1 MSSLR
6 SGEHDRHRLRVVE
19 CGSGVSAAYATK
31 LLGDVGAEVI
41 KVEPAQGDL
50 TRQRGPFPGD
60 RPDPEKSG
68 LFVYLNTNK
77 RATVA
82 DLTTPGGQ
90 EHLAALLTDADV
102 LIHNVPPAD
111 RPASGLDSGELC
123 RRFPRLVVTSI
134 SMYGDHGPRAHWRGY
149 ELTASNAGGWAF
161 LSPGASPSPELPPL
175 KPFGAQC
182 DFHAAGYAA
191 FTSLAA
197 YRHQL
202 STGVGQAIDVS
213 EQEAVASMLE
223 MNFMHWTYAG
233 RETSRLGSRALGPWF
248 LADCVDG
255 KIFALAVEEEQWQ
268 RLVELMGNP
277 DWAGEEIF
285 KDRLARG
292 QNMDVLKLFMDDWL
306 GAWTVDELYREAQAH
321 RIPFAP
327 VNSMRQMYESE
338 HLRERTFFVDFD
350 QPGVGPLRLPGAPSQ
365 YSATQWSLRRPAPG
379 IGQHT
384 EEVTQDPW
392 SGTSRPSP
400 LASAG
405 VAPGA
410 RPLEGVRVLDFTQVW
425 AGPFCTQNLAHL
437 GAEVIRVETMA
448 RTPCVTRLIPPFAD
462 DEPGPG
468 RAGYFNQ
475 YNQGKRSI
483 FLNLR
488 KREAVQLAY
497 DLVEKCDVVTDN
509 FSAGV
514 IDKLG
519 LGYDKLRTIKADIIQ
534 ISMSGYGQ
542 TGPFRSFLGY
552 GPPASALSG
561 LFGLTGYTGGEAAET
576 GVSYPD
582 PNAGLLGAYA
592 VIVALLHRDLTGEGQ
607 YIDQSQWE
615 AVLAHMVEGL
625 LEWDM
630 HQREPARSGNH
641 DRLMAPHET
650 YKSLGDDDKW
660 VAIAVATEEEWH
672 ALCHAMGQPGLAAD
686 ARFARAEL
694 RKQNEGALDQIITA
708 WTSTRDRWDAAETLQ
723 DAGVAAFPSMSN
735 KDLAED
741 PHLTARGY
749 VVQLEHPVVGR
760 RMHAGIP
767 WTMTGTPCAV
777 QHAAPLPGV
786 DTDEVF
792 QRLLGLTPHEI
803 DSLRAA
809 EVIY

>member
-1 MSSLR
+1 
-6 SGEHDRHRLRVVE
+6 VVE
-19 CGSGVSAAYATK
+19 YGSGVSAAYAAK
-31 LLGDVGAEVI
+31 LLADVGAEVI
-41 KVEPAQGDL
+41 KVEPPHGDT
-50 TRQRGPFPGD
+50 TRARGPFPHD
-60 RPDPEKSG
+60 RPDPEASG

-82 DLTTPGGQ
+82 DLTTPSGQ
-90 EHLAALLTDADV
+90 EHLAALLADADLFV
-102 LIHNVPPAD
+102 HNVPPAD
-111 RPASGLDSGELC
+111 RTMFGLDSAELC

-134 SMYGDHGPRAHWRGY
+134 SMFGDQGPRAHWRGY

-161 LSPGASPSPELPPL
+161 LAPGASPSPELPPL

-191 FTSLAA
+191 LTSLAA

-202 STGVGQAIDVS
+202 KTGMGQAVDVS
-213 EQEAVASMLE
+213 EQEAVAAMLE
-223 MNFMHWTYAG
+223 MNLMHWTYAG

-248 LADCVDG
+248 ITDCLDG
-255 KIFALAVEEEQWQ
+255 KLFALAVEEEQWQ
-268 RLVELMGNP
+268 RLVELMGSP
-277 DWAGEEIF
+277 EWAGEEIF
-285 KDRLARG
+285 QDRLVRG
-292 QNMDVLKLFMDDWL
+292 QNMDALKLFMGDWL
-306 GAWTVDELYREAQAH
+306 GAWKVDDLYREAQGH

-327 VNSMRQMYESE
+327 VNSMRQMYENE
-338 HLRERTFFVDFD
+338 HLRARQYFVDFD
-350 QPGVGPLRLPGAPSQ
+350 QPGVGSLRLPGAPSQ
-365 YSATQWSLRRPAPG
+365 YSTISWSLRRPAPR

-384 EEVTQDPW
+384 DEVSREPW
-392 SGTSRPSP
+392 GADSRPAP
-400 LASAG
+400 PPAAG
-405 VAPGA
+405 PPGQ

-437 GAEVIRVETMA
+437 GAEVIRIETTA
-448 RTPCVTRLIPPFAD
+448 RTPCVTRVIPPFAD

-483 FLNLR
+483 LLNLR
-488 KREAVQLAY
+488 KPEAVELAY
-497 DLVEKCDVVTDN
+497 DLVKHCDIVTDN

-519 LGYDKLRTIKADIIQ
+519 LGYDTLRAIKPDIIQ

-561 LFGLTGYTGGEAAET
+561 LFGLTGYEGGEPAET

-592 VIVALLHRDLTGEGQ
+592 VMVALVHRDLTGEGQ

-615 AVLAHMVEGL
+615 AVLAHMAEGL

-630 HQREPARSGNH
+630 HQREPVRNGNH
-641 DRLMAPHET
+641 DRVMAPHET
-650 YKSLGDDDKW
+650 YKALGDDDKW
-660 VAIAVATEEEWH
+660 ISIVVGTDEEWH
-672 ALCHAMGQPGLAAD
+672 ALCHAIGQPALATD

-694 RKQNEGALDQIITA
+694 RKQNEAALDQIITA
-708 WTSTRDRWDAAETLQ
+708 WTSTRDRWDAAEILQ
-723 DAGVAAFPSMSN
+723 QAGVAAFPSMSN
-735 KDLAED
+735 RDLAED
-741 PHLTARGY
+741 PHLTERGY
-749 VVQLEHPVVGR
+749 LVQLEHPAVGR
-760 RMHAGIP
+760 RIHAGIP
-767 WTMTGTPCAV
+767 WTMSGTPCAV

-786 DTDEVF
+786 DTDEVL
-792 QRLLGLTPHEI
+792 QRLLGLSPQELE
-803 DSLRAA
+803 SLRAA
-809 EVIY
+809 EVIF